1 MLLVFDLDGT
11 LVDSIHDLAETAS
24 DISERFGGTR
34 LSDEDVALMIG
45 DGAPV
50 LVERVL
56 ARAGKP
62 ANQPGALDEFLSI
75 YDARMFDTTRPYP
88 GMTDTLRVLA
98 DTHALALL
106 TNKPEDASRRIL
118 AHTGLA
124 PFFAH
129 MVFGD
134 SPTGR
139 KPAPD
144 GLRWLMDAQRGV
156 GGAHAAHRRLRRG
169 PADRAGQRRPA
180 LPRPLRI
187 RVHPG
192 RSEDDPGRR
201 PAHRSAVR
209 PAVGAERPAM
219 TRPAADPAGRH

>member
-1 MLLVFDLDGT
+1 VLLVFDLDGT

-98 DTHALALL
+98 DAHALALL

-124 PFFAH
+124 PFFTH
-129 MVFGD
+129 MGFGD

-144 GLRWLMDAQRGV
+144 GLQWLMDRN
-156 GGAHAAHRRLRRG
+156 GASAERTLLIGDSDVDLRT
-169 PADRAGQRRPA
+169 ARAGGVRLCLARYGFGF
-180 LPRPLRI
+180 I
-187 RVHPG
+187 RVDPKTI
-192 RSEDDPGRR
+192 RDDDLLIDQPSDLL
-201 PAHRSAVR
+201 SALNG
-209 PAVGAERPAM
+209 PE
-219 TRPAADPAGRH
+219 